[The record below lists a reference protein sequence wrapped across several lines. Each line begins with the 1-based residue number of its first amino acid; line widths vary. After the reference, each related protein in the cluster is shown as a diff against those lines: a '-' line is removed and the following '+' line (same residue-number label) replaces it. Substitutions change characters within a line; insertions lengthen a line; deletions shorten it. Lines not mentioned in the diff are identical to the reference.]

1 MTYLELKAKHEK
13 AISDFPI
20 MFAFNKEQFSIGMRK
35 LGLEEN
41 ETSKICGI
49 GGGGY
54 ILKTDADAFESL
66 FTGFAAENAEARKDD
81 EYLFQ
86 MFRYE
91 LANHEY
97 NYTWDL
103 EPTLRSLGLTLEEVK
118 ANAQMNA
125 ALRKAIDD
133 LRADYERSI
142 DNV

>member
-1 MTYLELKAKHEK
+1 MNYLELKEK
-13 AISDFPI
+13 QQNTIENFPM
-20 MFAFNKEQFSIGMRK
+20 MFAFSKSQLAEGLGK
-35 LGLEEN
+35 LGLA
-41 ETSKICGI
+41 ETDTDKILSI
-49 GGGGY
+49 GAGGF
-54 ILKTDADAFESL
+54 IRKTDAEAFDNLWKNIDAE
-66 FTGFAAENAEARKDD
+66 TREARKDD

-125 ALRKAIDD
+125 ALRKAIDEV
-133 LRADYERSI
+133 RAERSI